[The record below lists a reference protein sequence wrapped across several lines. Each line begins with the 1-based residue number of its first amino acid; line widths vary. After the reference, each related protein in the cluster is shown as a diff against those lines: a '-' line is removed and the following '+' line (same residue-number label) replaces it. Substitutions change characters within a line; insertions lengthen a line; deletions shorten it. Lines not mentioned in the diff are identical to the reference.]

1 METPDIAAD
10 ETALQELK
18 FGQGKAH
25 RTTLKPLHWKEK
37 KKSFVYLSSSTG
49 NTKQLL
55 LNYKVGHSTHFKNRQ
70 RKFSHK
76 KASKIADLFSQI
88 CFCFKIQAS
97 YIAAFKCTLRA
108 EETW

>member
-1 METPDIAAD
+1 METPNIAAD

-18 FGQGKAH
+18 LGQGKAH

-37 KKSFVYLSSSTG
+37 KKVVYLSSSTG

-70 RKFSHK
+70 SKFSYK
-76 KASKIADLFSQI
+76 EASKIADLFPQHSLKYRQV
-88 CFCFKIQAS
+88 
-97 YIAAFKCTLRA
+97 T
-108 EETW
+108 